1 MVKVKICGIKTLQ
14 DVEFVNRQK
23 PDFTGFVFYLLSKRY
38 VSLITARILKAKLN
52 KKIKSIG
59 VFVNAPPEEIAAAA
73 ELGIINM
80 VQLHGDETNAYIAEL
95 RKICT
100 LPIIK
105 AVRVREEADIKK
117 AAFYNCEYFLFDTY
131 STASYGGTGRQFDTQ
146 LLKGVKIN
154 KPYFL
159 AGGLNAGN
167 VRSALKG
174 LKPYAVDV
182 SGGVETGGSKD
193 ETKIKNFIK
202 QVKG

>member
-23 PDFTGFVFYLLSKRY
+23 PDFIGFVFYPLSKRY
-38 VSLITARILKAKLN
+38 VSLITARSLKAKLN

-105 AVRVREEADIKK
+105 AVRVREDADIKK
-117 AAFYNCEYFLFDTY
+117 AAFYNCDYFLFDTY

-193 ETKIKNFIK
+193 EIKIKNFIK

>member
-1 MVKVKICGIKTLQ
+1 MLKVKICGIKTLQ

-23 PDFTGFVFYLLSKRY
+23 PDFTGFVFYSLSKRY
-38 VSLITARILKAKLN
+38 VSLITARSLKAKLN

-100 LPIIK
+100 LPVIK

-159 AGGLNAGN
+159 AGGLNAEN

-182 SGGVETGGSKD
+182 SGGVESGGSKD
-193 ETKIKNFIK
+193 EIKIKNFIK

>member
-23 PDFTGFVFYLLSKRY
+23 PDFTGFVFYTLSKRY
-38 VSLITARILKAKLN
+38 VSLITARSLKAKLN

-73 ELGIINM
+73 ELGIINL

-100 LPIIK
+100 LPVIK
-105 AVRVREEADIKK
+105 ALRVREEADIKK
-117 AAFYNCEYFLFDTY
+117 AAFYNCDYFLFDTY

-182 SGGVETGGSKD
+182 SGGVESGGSKD
-193 ETKIKNFIK
+193 EIKIKNFIK
-202 QVKG
+202 QAKG

>member
-38 VSLITARILKAKLN
+38 VSLITARSLKAKLN

-100 LPIIK
+100 LPVIK
-105 AVRVREEADIKK
+105 AVRVKEEADIKK
-117 AAFYNCEYFLFDTY
+117 AAFYNCDYFLFDTY

-182 SGGVETGGSKD
+182 SGGVESGGSKD
-193 ETKIKNFIK
+193 EIKIKNFIK

>member
-38 VSLITARILKAKLN
+38 VSLITARSLKAKLN

-73 ELGIINM
+73 ELGIIDL

-100 LPIIK
+100 LPVIK

-117 AAFYNCEYFLFDTY
+117 AAFYNCDYFLFDTY

-182 SGGVETGGSKD
+182 SGGVESGGSKD
-193 ETKIKNFIK
+193 EIKIKNFIK